1 MYKVCVKERELDSWE
16 EGRKFSSKRK
26 LWRRIFSGILKY
38 FSSFFRPMNFIP
50 NKRFNWHTS
59 RFAQLFSTSRIRN
72 KLEQNSLNI
81 LRWMRQ
87 CNNPTANKQR
97 QVKAKYFAA
106 RSQPDNKSPKFTR
119 DISGT
124 ETKRKQTQIPTSYY
138 PSKSYDDTYI

>member
-38 FSSFFRPMNFIP
+38 FSSFFRPMNF
-50 NKRFNWHTS
+50 NKWFNWHTS
-59 RFAQLFSTSRIRN
+59 RFAQLFSISRIE
-72 KLEQNSLNI
+72 LGQNSLNI

-87 CNNPTANKQR
+87 CNNPTANKQQ

-124 ETKRKQTQIPTSYY
+124 KTKRKQIPTSYY